1 MGSNPFS
8 IFFSKEG
15 NGRAKSLL
23 WKNNGKW
30 REASP
35 LVFDRAELT
44 GNERRTVPIYRQAT
58 K

>member
-15 NGRAKSLL
+15 NGRAKSFL

-30 REASP
+30 REAAP

>member
-30 REASP
+30 RESAP

-44 GNERRTVPIYRQAT
+44 VPIYRQAT